1 MSFIYNANTA
11 VKVNRIGNVVQAEC
25 SLLSNDIEA
34 FAWVFADVF
43 SLQVQQAKVAI
54 YRAPDRALGIFE
66 LSSLLG
72 VEAYLNSGPAL
83 KNLLGAPGQ
92 ELEHDL
98 VTECIRG
105 IIQAETFF
113 YEERGYITAEKYV
126 EYWHQNYAGLCRY
139 YNNFIEI
146 DKVWPAWLAGT
157 KREYN
162 LFNRDKIITIQRR
175 QLGLNITCSFIDS
188 FHHILL
194 EICLGQNGQITST
207 HGNFINTPHDNC
219 HENTMHLQN
228 LTGHKL
234 SAMSKR
240 EIAAIVGGPDGCTHL
255 LEMVGDAVKAVA
267 ALPPPDNIKR

>member
-1 MSFIYNANTA
+1 LSFIYHANTA
-11 VKVNRIGNVVQAEC
+11 VKVNRIGDVVQAEC

-34 FAWVFADVF
+34 FAWVFADVYN
-43 SLQVQQAKVAI
+43 LQVQQAKWAL
-54 YRAPDRALGIFE
+54 YRAPDRELGMFE
-66 LSSLLG
+66 LPGLIG
-72 VEAYLNSGPAL
+72 AEAYLNSGPDL
-83 KNLLGAPGQ
+83 KYLFGTPGQ
-92 ELEHDL
+92 ELELDL

-113 YEERGYITAEKYV
+113 YEERGYKTAENYV

-146 DKVWPAWLAGT
+146 DKVWPAWLADT
-157 KREYN
+157 KRVYN
-162 LFNRDKIITIQRR
+162 LFNRDKAITIQRR
-175 QLGLNITCSFIDS
+175 QPGLNITCSFIDS

-194 EICLGQNGQITST
+194 EMDLDQNGQIINA

-228 LTGHKL
+228 LIGHRL

-240 EIAAIVGGPDGCTHL
+240 EIAAVVGGPDGCTHL
-255 LEMVGDAVKAVA
+255 LEMVGDAAKAVA
-267 ALPPPDNIKR
+267 VLPLSDNISS